1 MKGKWT
7 RLVEFRFP
15 YDIHWAW
22 KEKEDNQRH
31 LLEAMYNAPFLK
43 IVHMPAPYNPDVL
56 LPLLA
61 KSSLCAIYS
70 ETPFGLIAGHHIRG
84 TSDRLPLQQLALCH
98 KIHFP
103 LPGPWAPTRPPYE
116 ALQADST

>member
-1 MKGKWT
+1 
-7 RLVEFRFP
+7 
-15 YDIHWAW
+15 
-22 KEKEDNQRH
+22 
-31 LLEAMYNAPFLK
+31 MYNAPFLK